1 MEIEVPKG
9 LFARRASLER
19 EQEEDEDHV
28 LKDRFAMVQLRES
41 RESNQRLSEK
51 VAQLEAQIEEVAT
64 ERSRKR

>member
-1 MEIEVPKG
+1 
-9 LFARRASLER
+9 
-19 EQEEDEDHV
+19 
-28 LKDRFAMVQLRES
+28 MVQLRVS

>member
-1 MEIEVPKG
+1 MQ
-9 LFARRASLER
+9 RS
-19 EQEEDEDHV
+19 
-28 LKDRFAMVQLRES
+28 AMVLLRES